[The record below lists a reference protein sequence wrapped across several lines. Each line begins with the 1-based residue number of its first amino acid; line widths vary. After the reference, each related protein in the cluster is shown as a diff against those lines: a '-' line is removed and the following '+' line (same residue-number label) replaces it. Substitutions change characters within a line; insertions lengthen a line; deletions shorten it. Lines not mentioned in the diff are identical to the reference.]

1 MTFSWLDGVILVVLV
16 LSIFSAARRGF
27 SREVIGL
34 AAALLGLILGTWFYG
49 TAGSWLTPYVSSADV
64 SNFLGFLLVFMG
76 TIIAGAILGAI
87 VSRMLRTVGLSWIDR
102 ALGAAFGIARGLAGI
117 SGAGHDTGCF
127 RSGVKCCRSA
137 ARRCQLAA
145 CALCNRN
152 FAAPD
157 RACSSRT
164 QGRVPP
170 SLRSGEERLGY
181 ARASRLIPADNLC
194 DERKS

>member
-16 LSIFSAARRGF
+16 LSIVSAARRGF

-76 TIIAGAILGAI
+76 TIVAGAILGVI

-102 ALGAAFGIARGLAGI
+102 ALGAAFGIARGLLVSVALVMILVAFAPG
-117 SGAGHDTGCF
+117 S
-127 RSGVKCCRSA
+127 SA
-137 ARRCQLAA
+137 A
-145 CALCNRN
+145 
-152 FAAPD
+152 APP
-157 RACSSRT
+157 
-164 QGRVPP
+164 RVVVN
-170 SLRSGEERLGY
+170 
-181 ARASRLIPADNLC
+181 SRLAPYVIGTSRLLTELAPHELK
-194 DERKS
+194 DEFHRRYDQVKSAWDSRGHHA